1 MSTEKSIILHLTQKS
16 LNEGDKDILAELVN
30 WIFKINFVDQYD
42 KTFNVCANDERSN
55 KWELLK
61 EMKLIKTVRYSFSTV
76 RNSADIQLLSIRL
89 VNGR

>member
-1 MSTEKSIILHLTQKS
+1 MSTEEVILHLTQKP
-16 LNEGDKDILAELVN
+16 LNVGDKDILAGLVD
-30 WIFKINFVDQYD
+30 WVFKANFADQND
-42 KTFNVCANDERSN
+42 KTFNVCADGERPN

-61 EMKLIKTVRYSFSTV
+61 EMKLIKTVEYSLPTI